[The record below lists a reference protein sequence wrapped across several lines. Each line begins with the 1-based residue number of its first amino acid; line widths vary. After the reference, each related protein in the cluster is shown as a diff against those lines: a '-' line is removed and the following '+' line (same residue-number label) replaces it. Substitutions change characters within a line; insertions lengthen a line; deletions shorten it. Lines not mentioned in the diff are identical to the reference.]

1 MEKTLDLLALL
12 TCCFVFIQ
20 AKNKSQ
26 NFILKPHMDMLRKDL
41 VYGGEKEVNPPSQMF
56 IF

>member
-12 TCCFVFIQ
+12 TCCFIFPE

-26 NFILKPHMDMLRKDL
+26 SFHPKTA
-41 VYGGEKEVNPPSQMF
+41 YGYAQRTFCSKERIKKKS
-56 IF
+56 

>member
-12 TCCFVFIQ
+12 TCCFVFPQ

-26 NFILKPHMDMLRKDL
+26 NSIFKPHMDMLREDL
-41 VYGGEKEVNPPSQMF
+41 VYAGGKEVNPPSQMF